1 MLNNARRIKELID
14 ITMIRNMFSEAGLK
28 TIVTMVYPVLIN
40 IISFFGIPFFQV
52 MFLKMKDIKN
62 RGAIKY
68 IVTYKIQNR
77 SISDSLRKIFVFYLE
92 VFWIIISAVLVLISF
107 GIAIVYTN
115 ILQKGMEKYYLAIL
129 VSAFIVGS
137 LIIFIEKKV
146 THKISKSLPVVL
158 AVWVSLGII
167 LLSVIT
173 LNQRIMFFAMLVS
186 TLLMNGAIILSLQIN
201 NWYMDYKEK
210 KKNYCR
216 VIRYILIAVWVSN
229 CYSQFELTNGWNSSM
244 YDMVLILYLVLACVE
259 YFMMEVG
266 DEIGCA
272 EITIHTK
279 EGDKVTKDKIIY
291 YYGDKV
297 KYVLDDGTEEIIDVD
312 LIDRI
317 TCIQKHPSFKS
328 GSEQNRVECFLKNG
342 DIKEYSYYRLK
353 NDKWIL
359 FSKCTDG
366 ARESMLLKTEDVKKV
381 VEYNHKSPKKSW
393 LLGVHK

>member
-1 MLNNARRIKELID
+1 
-14 ITMIRNMFSEAGLK
+14 MIRNIFSGAGLK

-40 IISFFGIPFFQV
+40 IIGFLGIPFFQV
-52 MFLKMKDIKN
+52 MFLKMKDIRN

-68 IVTYKIQNR
+68 IVTYKIQNS
-77 SISDSLRKIFVFYLE
+77 SISDSFRKVIVFYLE
-92 VFWIIISAVLVLISF
+92 VFWIIISAVFVLISF
-107 GIAIVYTN
+107 GIAIVCTN
-115 ILQKGMEKYYLAIL
+115 ILQKGMEKYCLVILA
-129 VSAFIVGS
+129 SAFIVGS

-146 THKISKSLPVVL
+146 THKISKFLPVVL

-173 LNQRIMFFAMLVS
+173 MNQRSMFFAMLVS

-201 NWYMDYKEK
+201 NWYRDYKEK
-210 KKNYCR
+210 KINYCR

-229 CYSQFELTNGWNSSM
+229 CYSQLELTNGWNSSI
-244 YDMVLILYLVLACVE
+244 YDMVLILYFVLVCVE
-259 YFMMEVG
+259 YFVMEVR

-272 EITIHTK
+272 EIIIHTK

-328 GSEQNRVECFLKNG
+328 DNEQNRVECFLKNG

-366 ARESMLLKTEDVKKV
+366 VRESILLKTEDVKKI
-381 VEYNHKSPKKSW
+381 VEYKKKS
-393 LLGVHK
+393 LKIVCKE